1 MRATVNTHVDRYR
14 QIEIDA
20 VGDYPHCLL
29 TAADDHAV
37 AAGSHLLPLDV
48 VAADPYPADLPTLVS
63 SGHIAANQ
71 MALEPF
77 LHRTGAAGDPR
88 TWLGSLI
95 GVDVAAT
102 PGHIRLTFP
111 GDDPRPAR
119 LVAVLTADPELSS
132 VWPLG
137 PRNVKPIMSYIEQ
150 SLRLLATA
158 CPHLASGLA
167 ALLAEIVVA
176 GKRAT
181 GACSSSAAV
190 GAVFLSPRAA
200 WPPSKYV
207 EILVHEFVHQALFL
221 DECVNGMFAPAADF
235 DAPDSLVVSAIR
247 KVPRGYDKSFHA
259 ACVAYV
265 QRRLYHRLRIADPK
279 PPGNLGETLQGLHSR
294 RRLLSD
300 NGRAVLG
307 ELQDLDAGW
316 PPI

>member
-132 VWPLG
+132 AWPLG

-150 SLRLLATA
+150 SLRQLATA
-158 CPHLASGLA
+158 CPHLAGGLG

-207 EILVHEFVHQALFL
+207 EILRPPGV
-221 DECVNGMFAPAADF
+221 
-235 DAPDSLVVSAIR
+235 
-247 KVPRGYDKSFHA
+247 VPRRVRQRYVRPGGRLRRTRLPRRQRNPQGA
-259 ACVAYV
+259 ARVRQV
-265 QRRLYHRLRIADPK
+265 LSRRLCRLCSAASLPPTPHRRS
-279 PPGNLGETLQGLHSR
+279 ET
-294 RRLLSD
+294 
-300 NGRAVLG
+300 
-307 ELQDLDAGW
+307 AG
-316 PPI
+316 